1 MRHGAKL
8 NHALY
13 RKKSKTLKSPRIIE
27 GNTLYSFAQ
36 IADYYKLSPS
46 TIINRHKKKFRG
58 IELIKGSKYFSE
70 IKEY

>member
-27 GNTLYSFAQ
+27 GNIFYSFSQ

-58 IELIKGSKYFSE
+58 IELIKGSKYLSE